1 MAKIIFRRN
10 VNDKY
15 MYDMLVCPSYKLH
28 GKPAPPVLAATI
40 HSDTVGD
47 MGIDTDG
54 DQVHDKEN
62 AFEVTAMCYSCH
74 NDLHRKKKVG

>member
-15 MYDMLVCPSYKLH
+15 MYDILVCPSYKLH

-54 DQVHDKEN
+54 DQVHDKARCKAEIF
-62 AFEVTAMCYSCH
+62 AEIKEMP
-74 NDLHRKKKVG
+74 KI